1 MRPLRT
7 LLVLSLL
14 GLSLFA
20 ACSANQPGSRGGQTG
35 NASAANA
42 NGQPGP
48 GSTVTPSRNSNEPP
62 ASKIAQSGTGSIEVV
77 STPPGARVL
86 LVPID
91 EGGASEP
98 QPRGVTPTTITGVYP
113 GKYTLDLE
121 KPGYRFFQK
130 DVVVKENRPTKVNA
144 TLRKQ

>member
-1 MRPLRT
+1 MKPLRNT
-7 LLVLSLL
+7 LILSLITFL
-14 GLSLFA
+14 VA
-20 ACSANQPGSRGGQTG
+20 ACTAVKPGADGKSPSPNTNQPAANL
-35 NASAANA
+35 NASQARAANDNA
-42 NGQPGP
+42 AAK
-48 GSTVTPSRNSNEPP
+48 TP
-62 ASKIAQSGTGSIEVV
+62 QGLTGSIEVT

-86 LVPID
+86 LVLID

-130 DVVVKENRPTKVNA
+130 NVVVKANSTAKVNA
-144 TLRKQ
+144 ALRKQ